1 MSDKATKLVK
11 DLVLLYIK
19 QNYHEYLKK
28 NKIEK
33 IEEKKIKSVITKL
46 YTERKEHLKE
56 FLKSSLKAISESRG
70 EEYIG
75 DLFINNLC
83 NEMYNDDQLCINR
96 LVLEITNYQKNL

>member
-19 QNYHEYLKK
+19 ENYNEYLKQNNLQKIQEDQIK
-28 NKIEK
+28 N
-33 IEEKKIKSVITKL
+33 VITQL
-46 YTERKEHLKE
+46 YTERKQHLKE
-56 FLKSSLKAISESRG
+56 FLKTTIKKISESRG

-83 NEMYNDDQLCINR
+83 NEMYNDDDLCIKR

>member
-46 YTERKEHLKE
+46 YT
-56 FLKSSLKAISESRG
+56 
-70 EEYIG
+70 
-75 DLFINNLC
+75 
-83 NEMYNDDQLCINR
+83 
-96 LVLEITNYQKNL
+96 

>member
-19 QNYHEYLKK
+19 ENYNEYLKQNNLQKIQEDQIK
-28 NKIEK
+28 N
-33 IEEKKIKSVITKL
+33 VITKL
-46 YTERKEHLKE
+46 YTERKQHLKE
-56 FLKSSLKAISESRG
+56 FLKTTIKKISESRG

-83 NEMYNDDQLCINR
+83 NEIYNDDELCISR
-96 LVLEITNYQKNL
+96 LVLEITKYQKNL